1 MSNSVFLKPDEN
13 GNWGS
18 INVIGGGGSF
28 SSLLTFQSGATAIGN
43 GTANDVSGYDV
54 LSLQV
59 TISATASVTFEAT
72 VDGTTWSTLQGYT
85 PTVLGQQSSTIGTSG
100 IYRFIVTGIK
110 LFRARISSYTS
121 GTIDVTGYAAKGSFQ
136 IPYLTNSY
144 GNADAQSATS
154 LLQGTGSYLLGYNGT
169 NWDRLRVDAN
179 KNLKTVSTNNS
190 SYEILQNAATAV
202 GNGTILDV
210 SQYSTLVLNLV
221 FSGTATV
228 TTEGSVDG
236 TNWDAVGGYGLVS
249 SFVNIQNSAFS
260 SNNRVR
266 YYIAGLRY
274 FRARISAYTSG
285 TVDVQAEC
293 TSATMPFPS
302 PTINTNADGTGVGY
316 YPAVA
321 DYLYG
326 YNGTT
331 WDRVRTVGTGNLR
344 TAIYDSSN
352 LGAQVSSYQDGLGAG
367 YQGLCTMSFNAG
379 FNGANIE
386 RVRVGKTFK
395 YIEYLNL
402 PTATATT
409 IWTPAAGKKFRLMG
423 VQFGASAA
431 AQCALRDGT
440 AGSGTAF
447 HMFKVGGADTKD
459 FSLGNGYLSSAAN
472 NVLEIYNATGST
484 VSVWVTAWGTEE

>member
-18 INVIGGGGSF
+18 VNIASGGGVAS
-28 SSLLTFQSGATAIGN
+28 TYAT
-43 GTANDVSGYDV
+43 
-54 LSLQV
+54 
-59 TISATASVTFEAT
+59 
-72 VDGTTWSTLQGYT
+72 
-85 PTVLGQQSSTIGTSG
+85 
-100 IYRFIVTGIK
+100 
-110 LFRARISSYTS
+110 
-121 GTIDVTGYAAKGSFQ
+121 
-136 IPYLTNSY
+136 
-144 GNADAQSATS
+144 
-154 LLQGTGSYLLGYNGT
+154 
-169 NWDRLRVDAN
+169 
-179 KNLKTVSTNNS
+179 
-190 SYEILQNAATAV
+190 LQNAATAV
-202 GNGTILDV
+202 GNGTVLDV
-210 SQYSTLVLNLV
+210 SQYSTIVLNAV
-221 FSGTATV
+221 FSGTATIV
-228 TTEGSVDG
+228 FEGSVDG
-236 TNWDAVGGYGLVS
+236 TSYDLINGYSLVS
-249 SFVNIQNSAFS
+249 GFVNTQVTSITSNS
-260 SNNRVR
+260 RVR
-266 YYIAGLRY
+266 FYVAGLRY

-331 WDRVRTVGTGNLR
+331 WDRVRTGGTGALR
-344 TAIYDSSN
+344 INVFDTSGFAAQTTSYTADA
-352 LGAQVSSYQDGLGAG
+352 LGGG
-367 YQGLCTMSFNAG
+367 YQGLCTVSFNMAW
-379 FNGANIE
+379 NGAYIE
-386 RVRVGKTFK
+386 RVRIGKTYK